1 MTLDSVRGYIIGIG
15 IAGMLA
21 ATVFALA
28 VDPAWPPREFWL
40 LVGLSFASVMLP
52 VRFQRSDGAQGFTL
66 ETGVF
71 VALLLS
77 SPIGFIPIML
87 VAASLVGHLIRSR
100 DLRKIF
106 FNAGRVGLETSAGS
120 IAFLVVAP
128 VTVSAG
134 DVRSVAAAV
143 VAVLVVEVVSI
154 TSMSEL
160 FRRLEGLPRV
170 TAFREVSM
178 LSVFTGLGNVA
189 YGIVLGFVITRS
201 LLVATLSGFMMLG
214 LYFGYRGYAS
224 AVSREHYSE
233 RLNELTRSMLD
244 IGDESGFPAFLSRLM
259 NVFGASEG
267 ALALDH
273 PRALRISATS
283 GSVQP
288 TFEIGPELDRTLR
301 RLTTTS
307 GPVFDRDGEGG
318 ADRLGVAIRRGDA
331 AIGALVLR
339 GRRGF
344 EPWEE
349 ADGDLLAAVANELSV
364 ALQNVELFEE
374 VERERAR
381 LEAES
386 TKLADVLGAAS
397 DGIALIAGDGT
408 IQTWNP
414 GMAGIIGVDE
424 EQAVGQ
430 PWFVVMR
437 LRDDA
442 GNEIMPDNGHVV
454 SRSLRGE
461 RLDHPVLIQGMR
473 RDGTWRWLQ
482 CTVSPV
488 AAQGETAAGSVLVA
502 RDVTAEHEVDELK
515 SDFIATVSHELRTP
529 LTPLKG
535 FLTTLRRTGGDLQQ
549 GSLDRVFEA
558 MSNQVNRLEAL
569 ISDLLA
575 VAELDSGQF
584 DLHPEYVD
592 LVDQVRAAAEV
603 EAGRPAADRLRVEAH
618 RQVSSIADP
627 LAVTRIVRALVSNAI
642 KHTPGP
648 VVVQVDS
655 ADGRATVRVIDT
667 GPGIP
672 PWEQNRI
679 FGRFERLGDHLQR
692 TQGPGLGLTIARALA
707 HRMQGDV
714 TIESDVGTGSTFTL
728 TLPLA
733 QRPRLRLASSE

>member
-1 MTLDSVRGYIIGIG
+1 MDPVRRYVIGIG
-15 IAGMLA
+15 LAGVGA
-21 ATVFALA
+21 AAAFVLSSS
-28 VDPAWPPREFWL
+28 PRSEVEASFWL
-40 LVGLSFASVMLP
+40 LVGLSLASVLLP
-52 VRFQRSDGAQGFTL
+52 VRFQRSGGAQGFTL

-77 SPIGFIPIML
+77 SSVSLVPVAL
-87 VAASLVGHLIRSR
+87 VAASLVGHGLRSR
-100 DLRKIF
+100 DLRKIV
-106 FNAGRVGLETSAGS
+106 FNAGRVGLETTAGAA
-120 IAFLVVAP
+120 AFLAVAP
-128 VTVSAG
+128 AGIDAG
-134 DVRSVAAAV
+134 DLRSVGAAV
-143 VAVLVVEVVSI
+143 LAVFVVELVSI
-154 TSMSEL
+154 TCMSEL
-160 FRRLEGLPRV
+160 FRRLEGLPRI

-178 LSVFTGLGNVA
+178 LSVLTGLGNVA
-189 YGIVLGFVITRS
+189 YGIVLGFVVTRS
-201 LLVATLSGFMMLG
+201 LLVTILSGVMMLG

-244 IGDESGFPAFLSRLM
+244 IADESGFHGFLSRLM
-259 NVFGASEG
+259 EVFGAAE
-267 ALALDH
+267 
-273 PRALRISATS
+273 
-283 GSVQP
+283 
-288 TFEIGPELDRTLR
+288 
-301 RLTTTS
+301 
-307 GPVFDRDGEGG
+307 
-318 ADRLGVAIRRGDA
+318 
-331 AIGALVLR
+331 GALVLR
-339 GRRGF
+339 YPRDVTIYHHSQPERSGSEPPRELTHLIARVGVLTGVTFDRDSEGDVERLAVALQRGELAIGAVALSGRRGF

-414 GMAGIIGVDE
+414 GMTKITGVDAD
-424 EQAVGQ
+424 QAVGQ

-442 GNEIMPDNGHVV
+442 GEEIMPDNGHQVA
-454 SRSLRGE
+454 RALRGE
-461 RLDHPVLIQGMR
+461 RLDHPILLQGMR
-473 RDGTWRWLQ
+473 RDGRWRWLQ

-488 AAQGETAAGSVLVA
+488 AGQEEPIGSVLVA

-535 FLTTLRRTGGDLQQ
+535 FLTTLRRTGGELHTE
-549 GSLDRVFEA
+549 SLDRVFQA

-584 DLHPEYVD
+584 DLHPEIVD
-592 LVDQVRAAAEV
+592 MADHVQAAAEV
-603 EAGRPAADRLRVEAH
+603 EAGPTASDRLRVEV
-618 RQVSSIADP
+618 RQQVASIADP

-642 KHTPGP
+642 KHTDGP
-648 VVVQVDS
+648 VTVQVD
-655 ADGRATVRVIDT
+655 ADEEHAVVRVIDA

-672 PWEQNRI
+672 PWEQSRI

-707 HRMQGDV
+707 HRMQGDL
-714 TIESDVGTGSTFTL
+714 TIQSDVGSGSTFTL
-728 TLPLA
+728 SLPLA
-733 QRPRLRLASSE
+733 RRPRLRLAASE